1 MVFGAPEK
9 GSRDHVTSG
18 DLKSPAGV
26 KILPQHTLDWRPLHA
41 TNCHQNSKWRCETL
55 ARHWLV
61 FEYVNGILNPIM
73 NQGIMPCTDHLAGY
87 QVFCPLFLFF
97 FFFLCTKT
105 QNQANPSWL
114 SIDMMNILLMVDP
127 VTFWK
132 WLFIH
137 WKFWSWI
144 FTDFA
149 WCSLLYR
156 VHAFRVDTYYIA

>member
-87 QVFCPLFLFF
+87 QVFLPSFLIFF
-97 FFFLCTKT
+97 FFSLYKNTE
-105 QNQANPSWL
+105 SSESVL
-114 SIDMMNILLMVDP
+114 V
-127 VTFWK
+127 
-132 WLFIH
+132 IH
-137 WKFWSWI
+137 WYDEHSFNGRSSHFLEMTIHTLKILIMDIYGLCLVFSPI
-144 FTDFA
+144 QSTCF
-149 WCSLLYR
+149 
-156 VHAFRVDTYYIA
+156 